1 MDTTTFTITSADG
14 EEVFVYRWAGDGDPT
29 AIVQIAHGMGE
40 HAARYER
47 LGAALVEAGYVVY
60 ANDHRGHGRTAGDPS
75 RHGDLGTAGWDGL
88 VDDMSAL
95 TALAHEEHPGLPLV
109 LFGHSMGSLALQQY
123 LLDRSDDIDAAV
135 LSGTTAVDVIAAG
148 IDTTQP
154 ADLSAFN
161 AAFEPARTD
170 FDWLSRDEA
179 EVDLYVA
186 DPACGFGVDAA
197 GTAQMMGSAD
207 ALSDAERL
215 AAIRNDLPI
224 YVFSG
229 DADPLAGG
237 GPLVEMVADRY
248 RAAGVE
254 DVTVRLYPGAR
265 HETLNETNRNEVTA
279 DLVDWLDR
287 VTAG

>member
-1 MDTTTFTITSADG
+1 
-14 EEVFVYRWAGDGDPT
+14 
-29 AIVQIAHGMGE
+29 
-40 HAARYER
+40 
-47 LGAALVEAGYVVY
+47 
-60 ANDHRGHGRTAGDPS
+60 
-75 RHGDLGTAGWDGL
+75 
-88 VDDMSAL
+88 
-95 TALAHEEHPGLPLV
+95 
-109 LFGHSMGSLALQQY
+109 
-123 LLDRSDDIDAAV
+123 AAV

-170 FDWLSRDEA
+170 YDWLSRDEA

-186 DPACGFGVDAA
+186 DPDCGFGVDAA
-197 GTAQMMGSAD
+197 GTADMMSGAA
-207 ALSDAERL
+207 ALGDPERL
-215 AAIRNDLPI
+215 AGIRNDLPI

-237 GPLVEMVADRY
+237 GALIEMVADRY

>member
-14 EEVFVYRWAGDGDPT
+14 EAVFVYRWAGDADPT
-29 AIVQIAHGMGE
+29 AVVQIAHGMGE
-40 HAARYER
+40 HAARYAR
-47 LGAALVEAGYVVY
+47 LAEALVDEGYVVY
-60 ANDHRGHGRTAGDPS
+60 ANDHRGHGRTAGAAD
-75 RHGDLGTAGWDGL
+75 RYGDLGAGGWAAL
-88 VDDMSAL
+88 IDDMSAV
-95 TALAHEEHPGLPLV
+95 AAVAHEEYPGIPLV
-109 LFGHSMGSLALQQY
+109 LLGHSMGSFALQQY

-135 LSGTTAVDVIAAG
+135 LSGTSAIDVIAAG

-161 AAFEPARTD
+161 VAFEPARTD
-170 FDWLSRDEA
+170 YDWLSRDEA

-186 DPACGFGVDAA
+186 DPACGFGVDVA
-197 GTAQMMGSAD
+197 GMGQMMSGGAALAD
-207 ALSDAERL
+207 PERL

-224 YVFSG
+224 YLFSG

-237 GPLVEMVADRY
+237 GALIEMVADRY
-248 RAAGVE
+248 RTAGVE
-254 DVTVRLYPGAR
+254 DVTVRLYPGGR

-279 DLVDWLDR
+279 DLIDWLGR